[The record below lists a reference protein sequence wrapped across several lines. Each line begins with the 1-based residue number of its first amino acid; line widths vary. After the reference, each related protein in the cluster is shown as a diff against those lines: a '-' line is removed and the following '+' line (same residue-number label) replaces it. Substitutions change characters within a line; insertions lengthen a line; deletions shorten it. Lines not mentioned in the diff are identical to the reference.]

1 MKQIIE
7 NLGIFL
13 DKTFKGL
20 MGKVF
25 LGFIILWVV
34 GVIAALFGAG
44 NTDDF
49 WYWFLLISFSI
60 TVGLPVIYVFIRQ
73 LIVRP
78 DK

>member
-1 MKQIIE
+1 MKKVIE
-7 NLGIFL
+7 GLVLFL
-13 DKTFKGL
+13 DKTFKGF

-25 LGFIILWVV
+25 LGFIILWIV
-34 GVIAALFGAG
+34 GVIVALFGAG
-44 NTDDF
+44 QTEDF

-60 TVGLPVIYVFIRQ
+60 TVGLPVIFVFIRQ